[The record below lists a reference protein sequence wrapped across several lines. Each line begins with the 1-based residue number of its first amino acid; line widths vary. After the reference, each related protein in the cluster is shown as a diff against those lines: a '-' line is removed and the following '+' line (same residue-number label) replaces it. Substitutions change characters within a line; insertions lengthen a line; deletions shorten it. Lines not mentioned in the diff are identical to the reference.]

1 MSKIEDNKK
10 EFISIAK
17 TITREGVDSLLDWL
31 ETTDFYTA
39 PASYKYHSS
48 FEGGLC
54 QHSLNVYRNM
64 IKLKEQFCPQIPDET
79 CKIVA
84 LFHDVAKVNFYEKT
98 VKNTKVY
105 SPTGSKSDEMGRFDW
120 VAVAGY
126 SVIPEDKRDFVCH
139 IHAVNSYILINKH
152 MKLTMAEVA
161 AITNHHFGA
170 DDYFAVKDIS
180 EVVNRYPAAGLLHM
194 ADFLATYINENPYM
208 INE

>member
-1 MSKIEDNKK
+1 MSKVEDNKK

-48 FEGGLC
+48 YEG
-54 QHSLNVYRNM
+54 
-64 IKLKEQFCPQIPDET
+64 
-79 CKIVA
+79 A

-208 INE
+208 IDE